1 MQKLPFLTYVDLL
14 YSRECDL
21 VVEVHDNTYCI
32 NFLKENEYFVNCEET
47 SPDFYINK
55 ADLLDFLQGEEN
67 VKCVC
72 FHDTNLQTEL
82 VLYKN

>member
-1 MQKLPFLTYVDLL
+1 MEKLPFLTYVDLL

-21 VVEVHDNTYCI
+21 VVEVNDNTYCI

-55 ADLLDFLQGEEN
+55 HDLIDFLEREEN
-67 VKCVC
+67 VKCVF
-72 FHDTNLQTEL
+72 FHDIETEL
-82 VLYKN
+82 VLYKK

>member
-1 MQKLPFLTYVDLL
+1 MQKLPFSTYVDLL
-14 YSRECDL
+14 HSRDCDL

-55 ADLLDFLQGEEN
+55 VDLIDFLQREEN
-67 VKCVC
+67 VKSVL
-72 FHDTNLQTEL
+72 FHDTKLETEL
-82 VLYKN
+82 VLYS